1 MSCEKGSGGIDPGR
15 KGTLMQKRSLAGEK
29 DCERASFLEKG
40 FWMKMTFYEKM
51 AVVCRR
57 IPRGTVATY
66 GQIALL
72 CGYPT
77 HARQVGYGLKHELA
91 GADIPAHRVVNAK
104 GILSGAASFETW
116 DMQKQL
122 LTGEGVEVLWTEDGW
137 KVDLKKFG
145 WKNTMEE
152 AEAIALSLQMCY
164 TDRVDGGTEEN
175 AGEK

>member
-91 GADIPAHRVVNAK
+91 GADVAGHWEGYAK
-104 GILSGAASFETW
+104 GILRGGAYFGSW
-116 DMQKQL
+116 GMQKQL
-122 LTGEGVEVLWTEDGW
+122 LTGEGGEGLWAGDGW
-137 KVDLKKFG
+137 
-145 WKNTMEE
+145 E
-152 AEAIALSLQMCY
+152 
-164 TDRVDGGTEEN
+164 GG
-175 AGEK
+175 